1 MKVLY
6 SKVLWARLEYK
17 KETCVPG
24 ITDERVKEIADYQ
37 AEVLAKVKA
46 FRKKLERSLKRKRVL
61 SSVHLGTAEGT
72 VGVHTVNPVKR
83 KKVA

>member
-17 KETCVPG
+17 KESGVSG
-24 ITDERVKEIADYQ
+24 LTDERVKEIRDYQ
-37 AEVLAKVKA
+37 AEVFAKVKA
-46 FRKKLERSLKRKRVL
+46 FRKKLERSPKRKTV
-61 SSVHLGTAEGT
+61 SPSVHLGTAEGT

>member
-1 MKVLY
+1 MLY

-17 KETCVPG
+17 KEPGVPG
-24 ITDERVKEIADYQ
+24 LTDERVKEIGDYQ

-46 FRKKLERSLKRKRVL
+46 FRKKLERSTKRKRAL
-61 SSVHLGTAEGT
+61 PSVHLGTVEDT